1 MYNLATVR
9 NTPILSL
16 EEEIDLFT
24 KYKEQNCL
32 KSAEKIIVHNL
43 RYVANTARKLKYY
56 NIDEN
61 DLFQEGVIGL
71 MKAVKAFDLSKEVR
85 FISFAAIWIRGAMI
99 EFIENNISAVKFL
112 TTKARTKLF
121 FNLRTLKDKD
131 HLTED
136 DAHRIAEKLN
146 VSVEEV
152 YDVNA
157 YMHYTDSSL
166 QYEINNESLPDGGG
180 NVTLMDMVQDEN
192 IRTYTDI
199 REESENK
206 KALAIAINMLEGRDK
221 DIFVRRRLSDNPPI
235 RAELSKEYGISQQRI
250 EQIENKAFNKVKEF
264 VTQY

>member
-56 NIDEN
+56 NVDEN

-112 TTKARTKLF
+112 TTKARTKVF

-131 HLTED
+131 YLTED
-136 DAHRIAEKLN
+136 DAQRIAEKLN
-146 VSVEEV
+146 VGVEDV

-166 QYEINNESLPDGGG
+166 QYEVNPDDGG
-180 NVTLMDMVQDEN
+180 NVTLMDMVKDEN
-192 IRTYTDI
+192 IRNYTDI
-199 REESENK
+199 REEFENK
-206 KALAIAINMLEGRDK
+206 KALAIAINTLEGRDK

-250 EQIENKAFNKVKEF
+250 EQIENKAFNKVKQF